1 MDNTENL
8 NNQNNTTNRIFYLI
22 LFLAVVL
29 AGFLCKTMS
38 TVIIPVVLSFMLSFV
53 FLPIIKKLNVKT
65 GIPWVISSLIIV
77 ILFFVAILGLT
88 SILVTSLTGII
99 SEYPKYENRF
109 MSIYQ
114 LIAQNLDIE
123 IDNSKSLFQNLWTSL
138 KVREYTQK
146 LAVMLSSGVISFSK
160 TIFLISIMTAFILI
174 EMRLTKRKMHYAFKD
189 NKAKISRISHQ
200 IINQTVR
207 YISIKF
213 FISLS
218 TGILCGLASLIIGL
232 DFPIVWGFLAFIMNF
247 IPIFGS
253 IISVGFT
260 TLFSLLQFYP
270 NWGKTVFVLIFMT
283 SVNMILGNILEPR
296 IEGKNLGISPVM
308 ILISLSLWGYIWGF
322 TGMLLA
328 VPLMVII
335 KIVCENIDYLK
346 GLAIIIGNDP
356 RQQFQAQAQSQ
367 DKLENE
373 TLDSAQTETQPDSET
388 N

>member
-1 MDNTENL
+1 MDETENL
-8 NNQNNTTNRIFYLI
+8 NNNQNNNSNRIFYLV

-29 AGFLCKTMS
+29 AGFLFKTMS
-38 TVIIPVVLSFMLSFV
+38 TVLIPVVLSFMLSFV

-77 ILFFVAILGLT
+77 VLFFIALLGIT
-88 SILVTSLTGII
+88 SILITSLTGII
-99 SEYPKYENRF
+99 SEYPKYESRF

-114 LIAQNLDIE
+114 VIAENLDLE
-123 IDNSKSLFQNLWTSL
+123 IDNTKSLFQNLWTSL

-146 LAVMLSSGVISFSK
+146 LAVSLSSGVISFSK
-160 TIFLISIMTAFILI
+160 TLFLIALMTAFILL

-189 NKAKISRISHQ
+189 NRAKITRISNQ
-200 IINQTVR
+200 IINQTMR

-213 FISLS
+213 FISLA
-218 TGILCGLASLIIGL
+218 TGVLCGIISLIIGL

-253 IISVGFT
+253 VISVGLT
-260 TLFSLLQFYP
+260 TVFSLIQFYP
-270 NWGKTVFVLIFMT
+270 NWGKTIFILVFMT
-283 SVNMILGNILEPR
+283 SVNMILGNIIEPR
-296 IEGKNLGISPVM
+296 IEGKNLGLSPVI
-308 ILISLSLWGYIWGF
+308 ILISLSLWGYMWGF

-335 KIVCENIDYLK
+335 KIVCENIEYLK
-346 GLAIIIGNDP
+346 GLAILIGNDP
-356 RQQFQAQAQSQ
+356 KQ
-367 DKLENE
+367 
-373 TLDSAQTETQPDSET
+373 SAQIKEQDNKTSAS

>member
-1 MDNTENL
+1 MDDIENL
-8 NNQNNTTNRIFYLI
+8 NQNKTANRIFYLI
-22 LFLAVVL
+22 LFFAVVL

-38 TVIIPVVLSFMLSFV
+38 EVLIPVIFSFMLSFV

-65 GIPWVISSLIIV
+65 GIPWVISSVIIV
-77 ILFFVAILGLT
+77 ILFFIAILGLT

-99 SEYPKYENRF
+99 SEYPKYESRF

-114 LIAQNLDIE
+114 VIANNFDIE
-123 IDNSKSLFQNLWTSL
+123 IDNTKSLFQNLWGSL
-138 KVREYTQK
+138 KIREYMQK
-146 LAVMLSSGVISFSK
+146 LAVLLSSGVISFSK

-189 NKAKISRISHQ
+189 NRAKISRISNQ

-213 FISLS
+213 FISLA
-218 TGILCGLASLIIGL
+218 TGVLCGIASLIIGL

-253 IISVGFT
+253 IISVGLT
-260 TLFSLLQFYP
+260 TVFSLIQFYP

-308 ILISLSLWGYIWGF
+308 ILVSLSIWGYIWGF
-322 TGMLLA
+322 TGMLIA

-335 KIVCENIDYLK
+335 KIFCENIDYLN

-356 RQQFQAQAQSQ
+356 RQQAQ
-367 DKLENE
+367 N
-373 TLDSAQTETQPDSET
+373 QTQNPEA
-388 N
+388 

>member
-1 MDNTENL
+1 MDDTEKL
-8 NNQNNTTNRIFYLI
+8 NQNKTTNRIFYLI
-22 LFLAVVL
+22 LFHAVVL

-38 TVIIPVVLSFMLSFV
+38 TVIIPVVFSFMLSFV

-77 ILFFVAILGLT
+77 ILFFVGILGLT

-99 SEYPKYENRF
+99 AEYPKYENRF

-114 LIAQNLDIE
+114 VIANNFGIE
-123 IDNSKSLFQNLWTSL
+123 IDNTKSLFQNLWGSL
-138 KVREYTQK
+138 KIREYMQK

-160 TIFLISIMTAFILI
+160 TIFLISILTAFILI

-189 NKAKISRISHQ
+189 NRAKITRISNQ

-213 FISLS
+213 FISLG
-218 TGILCGLASLIIGL
+218 TGILCGIAALIIGL

-247 IPIFGS
+247 IPIFFFFF
-253 IISVGFT
+253 SVGLT
-260 TLFSLLQFYP
+260 TIFSLIQFYP
-270 NWGKTVFVLIFMT
+270 NWGKTVFILIFMT

-296 IEGKNLGISPVM
+296 IEGKNLGVSPVI

-322 TGMLLA
+322 TGMLIA

-335 KIVCENIDYLK
+335 KIFCENIDYLN
-346 GLAIIIGNDP
+346 GLAIVIGNDT
-356 RQQFQAQAQSQ
+356 RQQ
-367 DKLENE
+367 
-373 TLDSAQTETQPDSET
+373 QTTEQNPEA
-388 N
+388 

>member
-270 NWGKTVFVLIFMT
+270 NWGKTVFVLVFMT
-283 SVNMILGNILEPR
+283 SVNMILGNILESR
-296 IEGKNLGISPVM
+296 IEGKNIGILPVM

-373 TLDSAQTETQPDSET
+373 NQDSAQTETQPDSET

>member
-270 NWGKTVFVLIFMT
+270 NWGKTVFVLVFMT

-373 TLDSAQTETQPDSET
+373 TLDSAQTETQSDSES

>member
-1 MDNTENL
+1 MDDTENL

-270 NWGKTVFVLIFMT
+270 NWGKTVFVLVFMT

-356 RQQFQAQAQSQ
+356 RQQFQVQAQSQ

>member
-270 NWGKTVFVLIFMT
+270 NWGKTVFVLVFMT

-373 TLDSAQTETQPDSET
+373 NQDSAQTETQPDSET

>member
-1 MDNTENL
+1 MGNTENL

-270 NWGKTVFVLIFMT
+270 NWGKTVFVLVFMT

>member
-160 TIFLISIMTAFILI
+160 TIFLISIRTAFILI

-270 NWGKTVFVLIFMT
+270 NWGKTVFVLVFMT

-356 RQQFQAQAQSQ
+356 RQQFQVQAQSQ
-367 DKLENE
+367 TKQENE
-373 TLDSAQTETQPDSET
+373 TLDSAQTETQPYSET

>member
-1 MDNTENL
+1 MDDTENL
-8 NNQNNTTNRIFYLI
+8 NQKTYASRIFYLI

-38 TVIIPVVLSFMLSFV
+38 AVLIPVILSFMLSFV
-53 FLPIIKKLNVKT
+53 FLPVIKKMNVKT
-65 GIPWVISSLIIV
+65 GIPWVACSLIIV
-77 ILFFVAILGLT
+77 ILFFIVLLGLT

-99 SEYPKYENRF
+99 SEFPKYETRF

-114 LIAQNLDIE
+114 LLADNLGIE
-123 IDNSKSLFQNLWTSL
+123 IDNTKSLFQNLWTSL

-146 LAVMLSSGVISFSK
+146 FAVSLSSGVISFSK
-160 TIFLISIMTAFILI
+160 TLFLIALMTAFILL

-189 NKAKISRISHQ
+189 NRAKITRISNQ
-200 IINQTVR
+200 IINQTMR

-213 FISLS
+213 FISLA
-218 TGILCGLASLIIGL
+218 TGVLCGFASLIIGL

-253 IISVGFT
+253 VISVGLT
-260 TLFSLLQFYP
+260 TIFSLLQFYP
-270 NWGKTVFVLIFMT
+270 SWGKTLFILLFMT

-296 IEGKNLGISPVM
+296 IEGKNLGISPVI

-346 GLAIIIGNDP
+346 GLAILIGNDP
-356 RQQFQAQAQSQ
+356 RQQDQAR
-367 DKLENE
+367 
-373 TLDSAQTETQPDSET
+373 TQPQEQTADLVQNPDKNPESAD
-388 N
+388 

>member
-1 MDNTENL
+1 MDDTENL
-8 NNQNNTTNRIFYLI
+8 NQNKTANRIFYLI

-38 TVIIPVVLSFMLSFV
+38 AVLIPVVLSILLSFV

-77 ILFFVAILGLT
+77 LLFFIAILGLT
-88 SILVTSLTGII
+88 SLLVSSLTGII

-114 LIAQNLDIE
+114 IIADNLDLE
-123 IDNSKSLFQNLWTSL
+123 IDNTKSLFQNLWASL

-160 TIFLISIMTAFILI
+160 TIFLISIMTAFILL
-174 EMRLTKRKMHYAFKD
+174 EMRLTKRKLHYAFKE
-189 NKAKISRISHQ
+189 NREKVTRISNQ
-200 IINQTVR
+200 IINQTMR

-253 IISVGFT
+253 IISVGLT
-260 TLFSLLQFYP
+260 TIFSLIQFYP
-270 NWGKTVFVLIFMT
+270 NWGKTFFVLVFMT
-283 SVNMILGNILEPR
+283 SVNMVLGNILEPR
-296 IEGKNLGISPVM
+296 IEGKNLGISPVI

-322 TGMLLA
+322 TGMLIA

-346 GLAIIIGNDP
+346 GLAILIGNDP
-356 RQQFQAQAQSQ
+356 RQNNQTQ
-367 DKLENE
+367 DQNKNKNQNQ
-373 TLDSAQTETQPDSET
+373 LDAAI
-388 N
+388 

>member
-270 NWGKTVFVLIFMT
+270 NWGKTVFVLVFMT

-335 KIVCENIDYLK
+335 KIVCENIEYLK

-356 RQQFQAQAQSQ
+356 RQQFQVQDQSQ
-367 DKLENE
+367 TEQENE
-373 TLDSAQTETQPDSET
+373 TQDSSQTEAQPDSES

>member
-1 MDNTENL
+1 MDDTENL
-8 NNQNNTTNRIFYLI
+8 NQNKTANRIFYLI

-38 TVIIPVVLSFMLSFV
+38 AVLIPVVLSILLSFV

-77 ILFFVAILGLT
+77 LLFFIAILGLT
-88 SILVTSLTGII
+88 SLLVSSLTGII

-114 LIAQNLDIE
+114 IIADNLDLE
-123 IDNSKSLFQNLWTSL
+123 IDNTKSLFQNLWASL

-160 TIFLISIMTAFILI
+160 TIFLISIMTAFILL
-174 EMRLTKRKMHYAFKD
+174 EMRLTKRKLHYAFKE
-189 NKAKISRISHQ
+189 NREKVTRISNQ
-200 IINQTVR
+200 IINQTMR

-253 IISVGFT
+253 IISVGLT
-260 TLFSLLQFYP
+260 TIFSLIQFYP
-270 NWGKTVFVLIFMT
+270 NWGKTIFILVFMT
-283 SVNMILGNILEPR
+283 SVNMVLGNILEPR
-296 IEGKNLGISPVM
+296 IEGKNLGISPVI

-322 TGMLLA
+322 TGMLIA

-346 GLAIIIGNDP
+346 GLAILIGNDP
-356 RQQFQAQAQSQ
+356 RQNNQTQ
-367 DKLENE
+367 DQNKNKNQNQ
-373 TLDSAQTETQPDSET
+373 LDAAI
-388 N
+388 

>member
-8 NNQNNTTNRIFYLI
+8 NQEKNSNRIFYLI
-22 LFLAVVL
+22 FFLAVVL

-38 TVIIPVVLSFMLSFV
+38 TVLVPVILSFMLSFV

-77 ILFFVAILGLT
+77 VLFFIVLLGLT
-88 SILVTSLTGII
+88 SILLTSLSGII
-99 SEYPKYENRF
+99 AEFPKYENRL

-114 LIAQNLDIE
+114 LIADNLGIE
-123 IDNSKSLFQNLWTSL
+123 IDDTKSLFQNLWTSL

-146 LAVMLSSGVISFSK
+146 MAVSLSSGLISFSK
-160 TIFLISIMTAFILI
+160 TLFLIAIMTAFILL

-189 NKAKISRISHQ
+189 NRAKITRISNQ
-200 IINQTVR
+200 IINQTMR

-213 FISLS
+213 FISLA

-253 IISVGFT
+253 VISVGLT
-260 TLFSLLQFYP
+260 TIFSLIQFYP
-270 NWGKTVFVLIFMT
+270 NWGKTLFIFLFMT
-283 SVNMILGNILEPR
+283 SVNMVLGNILEPR
-296 IEGKNLGISPVM
+296 IEGKNLGISPVI

-346 GLAIIIGNDP
+346 GLAILIGNDP
-356 RQQFQAQAQSQ
+356 KSSTPSDTQ
-367 DKLENE
+367 N
-373 TLDSAQTETQPDSET
+373 TEKT

>member
-270 NWGKTVFVLIFMT
+270 NWGKTVFVLVFMT

-373 TLDSAQTETQPDSET
+373 TLDSAQTETQPDSES

>member
-1 MDNTENL
+1 MNETENL
-8 NNQNNTTNRIFYLI
+8 NQNNTSNRIFYLV

-29 AGFLCKTMS
+29 AGFLCNTMS
-38 TVIIPVVLSFMLSFV
+38 TVLIPVVLSFMLSFV

-77 ILFFVAILGLT
+77 VLFFLAILGLT

-114 LIAQNLDIE
+114 IVAQNLGIE
-123 IDNSKSLFQNLWTSL
+123 IDSTKSLFQNLWTSL

-146 LAVMLSSGVISFSK
+146 LAVTLSSGVISFSK
-160 TIFLISIMTAFILI
+160 TIFLISIMTAFIML
-174 EMRLTKRKMHYAFKD
+174 EMRLTKRKMHYAFK
-189 NKAKISRISHQ
+189 NNRAKITRISNQ
-200 IINQTVR
+200 IINQTMR

-213 FISLS
+213 FISLA
-218 TGILCGLASLIIGL
+218 TGLLCGITSLIIGL

-253 IISVGFT
+253 VISVGLT
-260 TLFSLLQFYP
+260 TIFSLVQFYP

-283 SVNMILGNILEPR
+283 SVNMILGNIIEPR
-296 IEGKNLGISPVM
+296 IEGKNLGISPVI
-308 ILISLSLWGYIWGF
+308 ILISLSFWGYIWGF

-335 KIVCENIDYLK
+335 KIVCENIEYLK
-346 GLAIIIGNDP
+346 GLAILIGNDP
-356 RQQFQAQAQSQ
+356 RQQPQAQ
-367 DKLENE
+367 
-373 TLDSAQTETQPDSET
+373 TQVPAEEET

>member
-1 MDNTENL
+1 MDDTENL
-8 NNQNNTTNRIFYLI
+8 NQTNNSNRMFYLV

-38 TVIIPVVLSFMLSFV
+38 TVLIPVVLSFMLSFV

-65 GIPWVISSLIIV
+65 GIPWVICSLIIV
-77 ILFFVAILGLT
+77 ILFFGALLGLT
-88 SILVTSLTGII
+88 SILITSLTGII
-99 SEYPKYENRF
+99 AEYPKYENRF

-114 LIAQNLDIE
+114 VIAQNLDIE

-270 NWGKTVFVLIFMT
+270 NWGKTVFVLVFMT

-356 RQQFQAQAQSQ
+356 RQQFQVQDQSQ
-367 DKLENE
+367 TEQENE
-373 TLDSAQTETQPDSET
+373 TQDSSQTEAQPDSES